1 LLFDSTKGFTR
12 CMDGF
17 HVERKGLFGGDD
29 YVGVQPYWH
38 SGSFAKDK
46 CCSGR
51 PLPVCHVV
59 WYNRPWAMGLWGVG
73 YTAHQDHR
81 SSIRDIL
88 AMRNMVALRLIF
100 EYSKDLGSH
109 ILSNAYE
116 APRTHYIPDLIR
128 IYISLFE
135 KKNLMA
141 AKFKIS
147 KKIFKN
153 LIIFILFINLNF
165 EIKIFI
171 MFAKN
176 GLNYELI
183 CEFTFYPLYFVVLS
197 LKAWDFYNLNYQ
209 NLRLD
214 QG

>member
-1 LLFDSTKGFTR
+1 MVQST
-12 CMDGF
+12 
-17 HVERKGLFGGDD
+17 
-29 YVGVQPYWH
+29 
-38 SGSFAKDK
+38 
-46 CCSGR
+46 
-51 PLPVCHVV
+51 
-59 WYNRPWAMGLWGVG
+59 MGYGIVG

-100 EYSKDLGSH
+100 ECSNDLGLH

-128 IYISLFE
+128 IYISLFR
-135 KKNLMA
+135 KKKKIKMA

-147 KKIFKN
+147 KSSFKN

-165 EIKIFI
+165 EIKIFK

-197 LKAWDFYNLNYQ
+197 LKAWDFYYLNYQ
-209 NLRLD
+209 NLILD